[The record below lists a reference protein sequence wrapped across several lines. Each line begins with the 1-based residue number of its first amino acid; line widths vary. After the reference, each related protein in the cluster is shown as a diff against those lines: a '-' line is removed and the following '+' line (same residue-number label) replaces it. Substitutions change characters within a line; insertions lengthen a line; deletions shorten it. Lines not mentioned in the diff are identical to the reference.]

1 MADINV
7 MIAFD
12 AATIVE
18 RNPNASRNP
27 DQPTYVDTSLIYMT
41 TRHDHIIGTSGAEL
55 NLRAEP
61 GDTIKWRETTLS
73 LGSDYKAL
81 LYRYV
86 SSDPGHTLIRTP
98 EIELIETRYPIPQ
111 EGTEGKP
118 DLFTYQ
124 TYQDH
129 YWRTTVKKVGKVVY
143 HFYFQ
148 ILDRGRHPKGYFQ
161 WDPFITIEDS

>member
-1 MADINV
+1 MADLNV
-7 MIAFD
+7 LIAFD

-18 RNPNASRNP
+18 QNPNASRNP
-27 DQPTYVDTSLIYMT
+27 DVPTYVDQNLIYMT
-41 TRHDHIIGTSGAEL
+41 TRHDHIVGTSGAEL

-61 GDTIKWRETTLS
+61 GDTIRWRETTLS

-86 SSDPGHTLIRTP
+86 SNDRDHTLIRTP
-98 EIELIETRYPIPQ
+98 EIEVVDGVYPLPK
-111 EGTEGKP
+111 EGSEGSP
-118 DLFTYQ
+118 DFMTQKYE
-124 TYQDH
+124 DH
-129 YWRTTVKKVGKVVY
+129 YWRTTVKSVGQVVY

-148 ILDRGRHPKGYFQ
+148 ILDRHRQLKGYYQ

>member
-1 MADINV
+1 MAELNV
-7 MIAFD
+7 LIAFD

-27 DQPTYVDTSLIYMT
+27 DAPTYADQSLIYMT
-41 TRHDHIIGTSGAEL
+41 TRQDHIIGTSGAEL

-61 GDTIKWRETTLS
+61 GDSVKWRETTLS

-86 SSDPGHTLIRTP
+86 SSDTSHVLIRTP
-98 EIELIETRYPIPQ
+98 EIEVVDGVYPMPQ
-111 EGTEGKP
+111 EGSEGTP
-118 DLFTYQ
+118 AFTTQEYE
-124 TYQDH
+124 DH
-129 YWRTTVKKVGKVVY
+129 YWRTTVKRTGKVVY

-148 ILDRGRHPKGYFQ
+148 ILDRHRNLRGYFQ
-161 WDPFITIEDS
+161 WDPFITIERP

>member
-1 MADINV
+1 MAEINV

-18 RNPNASRNP
+18 RNPNASKNP
-27 DQPTYVDTSLIYMT
+27 DAPTYADESLIYMT
-41 TRHDHIIGTSGAEL
+41 TRQDHIIGTSGAEL

-61 GDTIKWRETTLS
+61 GDSVKWRETTLS

-86 SSDPGHTLIRTP
+86 SNDNQHVLIRTP
-98 EIELIETRYPIPQ
+98 EIEVVQGVYPMPQ
-111 EGTEGKP
+111 EGTEGTP
-118 DLFTYQ
+118 AFTVQEYE
-124 TYQDH
+124 DH
-129 YWRTTVKKVGKVVY
+129 YWRTTVKRTGKVVY

-148 ILDRGRHPKGYFQ
+148 ILDRHRNLMGYFQ
-161 WDPFITIEDS
+161 WDPFITIERP